1 MPLLEQSMISCLL
14 WCLIILQCV
23 PEIFALIIWQ
33 LFDVFRPIL
42 NSVAYTINWRGK
54 VLVAKVWIKVSC
66 AHSSSLDLV
75 ASWGILMSNSGII
88 IYVPLLSLLLSRS
101 GESISK
107 DSVDELISS
116 LRLFWPILAQ
126 SYITSYIKKF
136 NLI

>member
-1 MPLLEQSMISCLL
+1 
-14 WCLIILQCV
+14 
-23 PEIFALIIWQ
+23 
-33 LFDVFRPIL
+33 
-42 NSVAYTINWRGK
+42 
-54 VLVAKVWIKVSC
+54 
-66 AHSSSLDLV
+66 
-75 ASWGILMSNSGII
+75 MSNSGII